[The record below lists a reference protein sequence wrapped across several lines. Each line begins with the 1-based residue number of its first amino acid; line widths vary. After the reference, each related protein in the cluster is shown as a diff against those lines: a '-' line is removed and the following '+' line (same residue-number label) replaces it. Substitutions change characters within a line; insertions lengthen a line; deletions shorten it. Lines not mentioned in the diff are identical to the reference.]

1 MHIAT
6 KSSKLDISKLE
17 NTKKFADI
25 FSKNIFKGDIILFYG
40 EVGIGKTTF
49 IKFLINGLQKID
61 KIDIS
66 EITSPTFSL
75 MKQYKLNKYEIHHYD
90 LYRLNNE
97 KDILS
102 LNIFEDFYNKVI
114 LIEWPEI
121 LGKLKPRN
129 TIDINFEYGEN
140 FNSRYLTISAYEKL
154 KIFDEFKS
162 L

>member
-102 LNIFEDFYNKVI
+102 LNIFDDFYNKVI

-140 FNSRYLTISAYEKL
+140 FNSRYLTISDYEKL

>member
-1 MHIAT
+1 MRIAT
-6 KSSKLDISKLE
+6 KSSKLNISKLE
-17 NTKKFADI
+17 NTEKIADI
-25 FSKNIFKGDIILFYG
+25 FAKNIVKGNVILFYG
-40 EVGIGKTTF
+40 EIGVGKTTF
-49 IKFLINGLQKID
+49 IRSLINSLEKID
-61 KIDIS
+61 KKNIS

-75 MKQYKLNKYEIHHYD
+75 MNQYKLNKFDIHHYD
-90 LYRLNNE
+90 LYRLKSE

-102 LNIFEDFYNKVI
+102 LSIFEDISDKIV

-121 LGKLKPRN
+121 LGEHKPRN

>member
-40 EVGIGKTTF
+40 EVGVGKTTF

-75 MKQYKLNKYEIHHYD
+75 MNQYKLNEYEIHHYD
-90 LYRLNNE
+90 LYRLNSE

-102 LNIFEDFYNKVI
+102 LNIFEDFSNKVI

-121 LGKLKPRN
+121 LDKLKPRN

-154 KIFDEFKS
+154 KIFNEFK
-162 L
+162 LL

>member
-1 MHIAT
+1 MRIAT
-6 KSSKLDISKLE
+6 KSSKLNISKLE
-17 NTKKFADI
+17 NTKKIANIFA
-25 FSKNIFKGDIILFYG
+25 KNIVKGDVVLFYG
-40 EVGIGKTTF
+40 EVGVGKTTF
-49 IKFLINGLQKID
+49 IKSLVNSLEKTD
-61 KIDIS
+61 KKNIS

-75 MKQYKLNKYEIHHYD
+75 MNQYKLNKFDIHHYD
-90 LYRLNNE
+90 LYRLKSE

-102 LNIFEDFYNKVI
+102 LNIFEDISDKIV

-121 LGKLKPRN
+121 LGEHKPRN

-140 FNSRYLTISAYEKL
+140 FNSRYLTISAYERL

>member
-1 MHIAT
+1 MRIAT
-6 KSSKLDISKLE
+6 KSSKLDISRLE
-17 NTKKFADI
+17 TAKKFADI

-40 EVGIGKTTF
+40 EVGVGKTTF
-49 IKFLINGLQKID
+49 IKFLINSLLKKD
-61 KIDIS
+61 KKDIS

-102 LNIFEDFYNKVI
+102 LNIFEDFSNKVI

>member
-1 MHIAT
+1 MLIAT

-17 NTKKFADI
+17 TTKKFADI
-25 FSKNIFKGDIILFYG
+25 LSNNIFKGDIILFYG
-40 EVGIGKTTF
+40 EVGVGKTTF
-49 IKFLINGLQKID
+49 IKFLINSLLK
-61 KIDIS
+61 KEKKDIS

-75 MKQYKLNKYEIHHYD
+75 MNQYKLKKYEIHHYD

-102 LNIFEDFYNKVI
+102 LNIFEDFSNKVI

-121 LGKLKPRN
+121 LGKLKPKN

-140 FNSRYLTISAYEKL
+140 FNSRYLTISDFDKL

>member
-1 MHIAT
+1 MLIAT

-17 NTKKFADI
+17 TTKKFADI
-25 FSKNIFKGDIILFYG
+25 LSNNIFKGDIILFYG
-40 EVGIGKTTF
+40 EVGVGKTTF
-49 IKFLINGLQKID
+49 IKFLINSLLKKD
-61 KIDIS
+61 KKDIS

-75 MKQYKLNKYEIHHYD
+75 MNQYKLKKYEIHHYD

-102 LNIFEDFYNKVI
+102 LNIFEDFSNKVI

-121 LGKLKPRN
+121 LGKLKPKN

-140 FNSRYLTISAYEKL
+140 FNSRYLTISAFDKL

>member
-140 FNSRYLTISAYEKL
+140 FNSRYLTISDYEKL

>member
-1 MHIAT
+1 MRIAT
-6 KSSKLDISKLE
+6 KSSKIDISKLE

-25 FSKNIFKGDIILFYG
+25 FSKNIFKGNIILLYG
-40 EVGIGKTTF
+40 EVGVGKTTF
-49 IKFLINGLQKID
+49 IKFLINCLQKID
-61 KIDIS
+61 KLNIS

-75 MKQYKLNKYEIHHYD
+75 MNQYKLNKYEIHHYD

-102 LNIFEDFYNKVI
+102 LNIFEDFSNKVI

-121 LGKLKPRN
+121 LGRLKPRN

-140 FNSRYLTISAYEKL
+140 FNSRHLTISGYEKL

>member
-1 MHIAT
+1 MPIAT
-6 KSSKLDISKLE
+6 SSDKIDLSSETVSEKLAGKLA
-17 NTKKFADI
+17 KKL
-25 FSKNIFKGDIILFYG
+25 KTGDIVFLYG
-40 EVGIGKTTF
+40 EMGVGKTTF
-49 IKFLINGLQKID
+49 IKYLVNSLEKID
-61 KIDIS
+61 KINIS

-75 MKQYKLNKYEIHHYD
+75 MNQYKLNKFNINHYD
-90 LYRLNNE
+90 LYRLKSE

-102 LNIFEDFYNKVI
+102 LNIFEDIFDKIV

-121 LGKLKPRN
+121 LGEHKPRN

>member
-1 MHIAT
+1 MRIAT
-6 KSSKLDISKLE
+6 KSSKLNISKLE
-17 NTKKFADI
+17 NTKKIADI
-25 FSKNIFKGDIILFYG
+25 FAKNILKGDVILFYG
-40 EVGIGKTTF
+40 EIGVGKTTF
-49 IKFLINGLQKID
+49 IKSLVNSLEKID
-61 KIDIS
+61 KKNIS

-75 MKQYKLNKYEIHHYD
+75 MNQYKLNKFDIHHYD
-90 LYRLNNE
+90 LYRLMSD

-102 LNIFEDFYNKVI
+102 LNIFEDISDKIV

-121 LGKLKPRN
+121 LGEHKPRN

>member
-1 MHIAT
+1 MRIAT

-17 NTKKFADI
+17 NTKKISDI
-25 FSKNIFKGDIILFYG
+25 FVKNIFRGDIILFYG
-40 EVGIGKTTF
+40 EVGVGKTTF

-75 MKQYKLNKYEIHHYD
+75 MNQYKLNEYEIYHYD
-90 LYRLNNE
+90 LYRLNSE

-102 LNIFEDFYNKVI
+102 LNIFEDFSNKVI

-121 LGKLKPRN
+121 LDKLKPRN

>member
-6 KSSKLDISKLE
+6 KSSKLNISKLE
-17 NTKKFADI
+17 NTKKIADI
-25 FSKNIFKGDIILFYG
+25 FAKNIFKSNVILFYG
-40 EVGIGKTTF
+40 EIGVGKTTF
-49 IKFLINGLQKID
+49 IKSLVNSLEKID
-61 KIDIS
+61 KKNIS

-75 MKQYKLNKYEIHHYD
+75 MNQYKLNKFDIHHYD
-90 LYRLNNE
+90 FYRLKSE

-102 LNIFEDFYNKVI
+102 LNIFEDISDKIV

-121 LGKLKPRN
+121 LGEHKPKN

-140 FNSRYLTISAYEKL
+140 FNSRYLTISAYKKL

>member
-40 EVGIGKTTF
+40 EVGVGKTTF

-75 MKQYKLNKYEIHHYD
+75 MNQYKLNKYEIHHYD

-129 TIDINFEYGEN
+129 TIDINFKYGEN

>member
-1 MHIAT
+1 MRIAT
-6 KSSKLDISKLE
+6 KSSKLNISKLE
-17 NTKKFADI
+17 NTKKIADI
-25 FSKNIFKGDIILFYG
+25 FAKNIFKGNVILFYG
-40 EVGIGKTTF
+40 EIGVGKTTF
-49 IKFLINGLQKID
+49 IKFLVNSLEKID
-61 KIDIS
+61 KKNIS

-75 MKQYKLNKYEIHHYD
+75 MNHYKLNKFDIHHYD
-90 LYRLNNE
+90 LYRLKSE

-102 LNIFEDFYNKVI
+102 LNIFEDISDKIV

-121 LGKLKPRN
+121 LGEHKPRN

-154 KIFDEFKS
+154 KIFDEFES

>member
-90 LYRLNNE
+90 LYRLN
-97 KDILS
+97 LS
-102 LNIFEDFYNKVI
+102 LIHI
-114 LIEWPEI
+114 
-121 LGKLKPRN
+121 
-129 TIDINFEYGEN
+129 
-140 FNSRYLTISAYEKL
+140 
-154 KIFDEFKS
+154 
-162 L
+162 

>member
-1 MHIAT
+1 MRIAT

-17 NTKKFADI
+17 NTKKISDI
-25 FSKNIFKGDIILFYG
+25 FVKNIFRGDIILFYG
-40 EVGIGKTTF
+40 EVGVGKTTF

-66 EITSPTFSL
+66 EITSPTFNL
-75 MKQYKLNKYEIHHYD
+75 MNQYKLNEYEIYHYD
-90 LYRLNNE
+90 LYRLNSE

-102 LNIFEDFYNKVI
+102 LNIFEDFSNKVI

-121 LGKLKPRN
+121 LDKLKPRN

>member
-40 EVGIGKTTF
+40 EVGVGKTTF
-49 IKFLINGLQKID
+49 IKFLINSLQKID

-75 MKQYKLNKYEIHHYD
+75 MNQYKLNKYEIHHYD

-102 LNIFEDFYNKVI
+102 LNIFDDFYNKVI

>member
-25 FSKNIFKGDIILFYG
+25 FSKNIFKGNIILLYG
-40 EVGIGKTTF
+40 EVGVGKTTF
-49 IKFLINGLQKID
+49 IKFLINCLQKID
-61 KIDIS
+61 KLNIS

-75 MKQYKLNKYEIHHYD
+75 MNQYKLNKYEIHHYD

-102 LNIFEDFYNKVI
+102 LNIFEDFSNKVI

-129 TIDINFEYGEN
+129 TIDINFEYGKN
-140 FNSRYLTISAYEKL
+140 FNSRYLTISGYENL
-154 KIFDEFKS
+154 KIFDELKS

>member
-6 KSSKLDISKLE
+6 KSSKLNISKLE
-17 NTKKFADI
+17 NTKKIADI
-25 FSKNIFKGDIILFYG
+25 FAKNILKGNVILFYG
-40 EVGIGKTTF
+40 EVGVGKTTF
-49 IKFLINGLQKID
+49 IKSLVNSLEKID
-61 KIDIS
+61 KKNIS

-75 MKQYKLNKYEIHHYD
+75 MNQYKLNKFDIHHYD
-90 LYRLNNE
+90 LYRLKSE

-102 LNIFEDFYNKVI
+102 LNIFEDISDKIV

-121 LGKLKPRN
+121 LGEHKPRN

>member
-17 NTKKFADI
+17 TTKKFADI
-25 FSKNIFKGDIILFYG
+25 LSNNIFKGDIILFYG
-40 EVGIGKTTF
+40 EVGVGKTTF
-49 IKFLINGLQKID
+49 IKFLINSLLKKD
-61 KIDIS
+61 KKDIS

-75 MKQYKLNKYEIHHYD
+75 MNQYKLNKYDIHHYD

-102 LNIFEDFYNKVI
+102 LNIFEDYFNKVI

-140 FNSRYLTISAYEKL
+140 FNSRYLTISGYEKL
-154 KIFDEFKS
+154 KIFDEFK
-162 L
+162 LL

>member
-1 MHIAT
+1 MRIAT
-6 KSSKLDISKLE
+6 KSSKLNISKLE
-17 NTKKFADI
+17 NTEKIADI
-25 FSKNIFKGDIILFYG
+25 FAKNIVKGNVILFYG
-40 EVGIGKTTF
+40 EIGVGKTTF
-49 IKFLINGLQKID
+49 IKSLVNSLEKID
-61 KIDIS
+61 KKNIS

-75 MKQYKLNKYEIHHYD
+75 MNQYKLNKFDIHHYD
-90 LYRLNNE
+90 LYRLKSE

-102 LNIFEDFYNKVI
+102 LSIFEDISDKIV

-121 LGKLKPRN
+121 LGEHKPRN

>member
-1 MHIAT
+1 MQL
-6 KSSKLDISKLE
+6 KSLKDTQ
-17 NTKKFADI
+17 N
-25 FSKNIFKGDIILFYG
+25 FSKNISKIINAGDIIFLYG
-40 EVGIGKTTF
+40 EIGVGKTTF
-49 IKFLINGLQKID
+49 IKSLVNSLEKID
-61 KIDIS
+61 KKNIS

-75 MKQYKLNKYEIHHYD
+75 MNQYKLNKFDIHHYD
-90 LYRLNNE
+90 LYRLKSE

-102 LNIFEDFYNKVI
+102 LNIFEDISDKIV

-121 LGKLKPRN
+121 LGEHKPRN

>member
-1 MHIAT
+1 MLIAT
-6 KSSKLDISKLE
+6 KSSKLDISRLE
-17 NTKKFADI
+17 TTKKFADI

-40 EVGIGKTTF
+40 EVGVGKTTF
-49 IKFLINGLQKID
+49 IKFLINSLLK
-61 KIDIS
+61 KEKKDIS

-75 MKQYKLNKYEIHHYD
+75 MNQYKLNKYEIHHYD

-97 KDILS
+97 KDVLS
-102 LNIFEDFYNKVI
+102 LNIFEDFSNKVT

-121 LGKLKPRN
+121 LDKLKPKN

-140 FNSRYLTISAYEKL
+140 FNSRYLTISAFDKL

>member
-6 KSSKLDISKLE
+6 KSSKLNISKLE
-17 NTKKFADI
+17 NTKKIADI
-25 FSKNIFKGDIILFYG
+25 FAKNIVKGNVILFYG
-40 EVGIGKTTF
+40 EIGVGKTTF
-49 IKFLINGLQKID
+49 IKFLVNSLEKID
-61 KIDIS
+61 KKIIS

-75 MKQYKLNKYEIHHYD
+75 MNQYKLNKFDIHHYD
-90 LYRLNNE
+90 LYRLKSE
-97 KDILS
+97 KEILS
-102 LNIFEDFYNKVI
+102 LNIFEDISDKI
-114 LIEWPEI
+114 LLIEWPEI
-121 LGKLKPRN
+121 LGEYKPKN

>member
-40 EVGIGKTTF
+40 EVGVGKTTF

-75 MKQYKLNKYEIHHYD
+75 MNQYKLNKYEIHHYD

-102 LNIFEDFYNKVI
+102 LNIFDDFYNKVI

-140 FNSRYLTISAYEKL
+140 FNSRYLTISDYEKL

>member
-1 MHIAT
+1 MPIAT

-17 NTKKFADI
+17 TTKKFADI
-25 FSKNIFKGDIILFYG
+25 LSNNIFKGDIILFYG
-40 EVGIGKTTF
+40 EVGVGKTTF
-49 IKFLINGLQKID
+49 IKFLINSLLKKD
-61 KIDIS
+61 KKDIS

-75 MKQYKLNKYEIHHYD
+75 MNQYKLKKYEIHHYD

-102 LNIFEDFYNKVI
+102 LNIFEDFSNKVI

-121 LGKLKPRN
+121 LGKLKPKN

-140 FNSRYLTISAYEKL
+140 FNSRYLTISAFDKL

>member
-1 MHIAT
+1 MRIAT
-6 KSSKLDISKLE
+6 KSSKLNISKLE
-17 NTKKFADI
+17 NTKKIANIFA
-25 FSKNIFKGDIILFYG
+25 KNIVKGDVILFYG
-40 EVGIGKTTF
+40 EIGVGKTTF
-49 IKFLINGLQKID
+49 IKSLVNSLEKTD
-61 KIDIS
+61 KKNIS

-75 MKQYKLNKYEIHHYD
+75 MNQYKLNKFDIHHYD
-90 LYRLNNE
+90 LYRLKSE

-102 LNIFEDFYNKVI
+102 LNIFEDISDKIV

-121 LGKLKPRN
+121 LGEHKPRN

>member
-1 MHIAT
+1 MRIAT
-6 KSSKLDISKLE
+6 KSSKLNISKLE
-17 NTKKFADI
+17 NTEKIADI
-25 FSKNIFKGDIILFYG
+25 FAKNIFKGDVVLFYG
-40 EVGIGKTTF
+40 EVGVGKTTF
-49 IKFLINGLQKID
+49 IKSLVNSLEKID
-61 KIDIS
+61 KKYIS

-75 MKQYKLNKYEIHHYD
+75 MNQYKLNKFDIHHYD
-90 LYRLNNE
+90 LHRLKSE

-102 LNIFEDFYNKVI
+102 LNIFEDISDKIV

-121 LGKLKPRN
+121 LGEHKPRN

>member
-1 MHIAT
+1 MRIAT
-6 KSSKLDISKLE
+6 KSSKLNISKLE
-17 NTKKFADI
+17 NTKKIANIFA
-25 FSKNIFKGDIILFYG
+25 KNIVKGDVVLFYG
-40 EVGIGKTTF
+40 EVGVGKTTF
-49 IKFLINGLQKID
+49 IKSLVNSLEKID
-61 KIDIS
+61 KKNIS

-75 MKQYKLNKYEIHHYD
+75 MNQYKLNKCDIHHYD
-90 LYRLNNE
+90 LYRLKSE

-102 LNIFEDFYNKVI
+102 LNIFEDISDKII

-121 LGKLKPRN
+121 LGEHKPRN

-140 FNSRYLTISAYEKL
+140 FNSRYLTISAYERL

>member
-1 MHIAT
+1 MRIAT
-6 KSSKLDISKLE
+6 KSSKLNISKLE
-17 NTKKFADI
+17 NTKKIADI
-25 FSKNIFKGDIILFYG
+25 FSKNIFKGNVILFYG
-40 EVGIGKTTF
+40 EVGVGKTTF
-49 IKFLINGLQKID
+49 IKFLVNSLEKID
-61 KIDIS
+61 KKNIS

-75 MKQYKLNKYEIHHYD
+75 MNQYKLNKFDIHHYD
-90 LYRLNNE
+90 LYRLKSE

-102 LNIFEDFYNKVI
+102 LNIFEDISDKIV

-121 LGKLKPRN
+121 LGEHKPRN